1 MQEDVGSSKTGFPKM
16 QPKMWIRTNGFNQ
29 VHAEAAVVEFLIGR
43 EVLIPTEIGKV
54 LSQISGFGAKP
65 AHRKTI
71 VSTKVTN
78 VAIGWFMAV
87 KFGLVAISCDM
98 CAHGFF
104 VVFGFV
110 VPSARL

>member
-1 MQEDVGSSKTGFPKM
+1 M
-16 QPKMWIRTNGFNQ
+16 
-29 VHAEAAVVEFLIGR
+29 
-43 EVLIPTEIGKV
+43 LIPTQIAKV

-71 VSTKVTN
+71 VSTKATN
-78 VAIGWFMAV
+78 AAIGWFMFV
-87 KFGLVAISCDM
+87 KFGLVAISCDT
-98 CAHGFF
+98 CARRFL

>member
-1 MQEDVGSSKTGFPKM
+1 MLLP
-16 QPKMWIRTNGFNQ
+16 I
-29 VHAEAAVVEFLIGR
+29 
-43 EVLIPTEIGKV
+43 EIAKV
-54 LSQISGFGAKP
+54 LLQISLFCAKL

-78 VAIGWFMAV
+78 VAIGWFMFV